1 MHFQGLLLVRA
12 PQTNFDGI
20 KILNKIN
27 KVENRTSNMAVK
39 KGWGGGVGEVG
50 EGALLTSQHSSFSFT
65 CAFSAANP
73 QSKAHALVQSKAQS
87 QSQSQSQSQ
96 CAASST
102 STATSAEMLKLILR
116 LCCNKLIEFALSQ
129 ASCIG
134 IGRGRRRWRR
144 NGKSKGK
151 RGSGSG
157 RQQLEPIQLT

>member
-27 KVENRTSNMAVK
+27 KVENRTSNMAGK
-39 KGWGGGVGEVG
+39 KAGGEVG

-73 QSKAHALVQSKAQS
+73 QSKAHALVQSKA

-134 IGRGRRRWRR
+134 IGRGRRQRKR
-144 NGKSKGK
+144 KGK
-151 RGSGSG
+151 RVSGSG

>member
-1 MHFQGLLLVRA
+1 
-12 PQTNFDGI
+12 
-20 KILNKIN
+20 
-27 KVENRTSNMAVK
+27 MAWK
-39 KGWGGGVGEVG
+39 KGGGGEVG

-87 QSQSQSQSQ
+87 QSQSQSQ
-96 CAASST
+96 CAASSA

-144 NGKSKGK
+144 NGKSRGK

>member
-27 KVENRTSNMAVK
+27 KVENRTSNMAGK
-39 KGWGGGVGEVG
+39 KAGGGGEVG

-87 QSQSQSQSQ
+87 QTQSQSQ

-134 IGRGRRRWRR
+134 IGRGGR
-144 NGKSKGK
+144 NGKRKGH
-151 RGSGSG
+151 RERAGVGGSS
-157 RQQLEPIQLT
+157 